1 MLQPKVTIVIPVYNT
16 QSYID
21 QCLSSVVNQTFS
33 NIKIIIVNDGSTDNS
48 LKICQKYADND
59 NRITL
64 VNKPNEGV
72 SIARNVGISLAEGEW
87 IYFLDSDDYLDKNTV
102 ENLLD
107 EADLF
112 DADIIQFGVR
122 SYIDLNIVR
131 EKKPKNKKI
140 YNNLHD
146 FLLENELKPISAWLH
161 FFNLKIIKEN
171 KILFNTKLKHGED
184 MLFVYSV
191 YCHACKILV
200 LNKIFYNQVLS
211 PNSASRKPI
220 QIDVLFDTMLF
231 IAELTDY
238 VKKINLTN
246 CYSLELIELSKRI
259 FVIPL
264 LLESKIEFYENKKS
278 IQSLYNSI
286 YDNNK
291 YIFNKIYHKI
301 ARIDIGLIVYLLKII
316 HKFRGVK
323 YA

>member
-107 EADLF
+107 EAELF

-171 KILFNTKLKHGED
+171 KILFNTNLKHGED

-200 LNKIFYNQVLS
+200 LNEIFYNQVLS

-231 IAELTDY
+231 IAELADY
-238 VKKINLTN
+238 VKKRNLTN

-264 LLESKIEFYENKKS
+264 LLESKNEFYENKKS

-291 YIFNKIYHKI
+291 YIFTKIYHKI
-301 ARIDIGLIVYLLKII
+301 ARIDIGLIVCLLKII